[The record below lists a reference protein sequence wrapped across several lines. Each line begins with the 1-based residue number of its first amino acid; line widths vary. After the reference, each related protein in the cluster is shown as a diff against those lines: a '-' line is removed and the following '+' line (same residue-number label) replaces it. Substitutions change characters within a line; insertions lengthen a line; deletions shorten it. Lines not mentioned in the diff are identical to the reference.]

1 MALEAPLGPVVAVVI
16 QTMVEADIAGVIF
29 TRDPAPVPLN
39 A

>member
-1 MALEAPLGPVVAVVI
+1 MGVVI
-16 QTMVEADIAGVIF
+16 QTMVEADIAGVMF

>member
-1 MALEAPLGPVVAVVI
+1 VAVVI
-16 QTMVEADIAGVIF
+16 QTTVEADIAGVMF

>member
-1 MALEAPLGPVVAVVI
+1 VAVVI

-29 TRDPAPVPLN
+29 SRDPAPVPLN